1 MAYKDLPCVYG
12 DDSPIPREYLDK
24 LIEAID
30 KEEIYLTLQDGDLL
44 LVDNFQVSHGRQPWV
59 GDRLVLV
66 SMWDGARQIAAY

>member
-1 MAYKDLPCVYG
+1 M
-12 DDSPIPREYLDK
+12 DK